1 MSFVHCHPTIS
12 MPNQE
17 SQPPSTEPCKIG
29 VLSYVEQPLL
39 LPSYVRKETFGSH
52 CKEEKTEARW
62 ELIAS

>member
-1 MSFVHCHPTIS
+1 